1 MAPLNVHGGQECLY
15 LNLGLAAGDAFLFV
29 RQSKRKIKCV
39 SARVRNRGVKRS
51 EPNLMGCV
59 CKSPVMRRVCVREE
73 RKDEVID
80 YKCEEK
86 ANLC

>member
-1 MAPLNVHGGQECLY
+1 MVPLNVRGGQECLY

-29 RQSKRKIKCV
+29 RQSERKIECV
-39 SARVRNRGVKRS
+39 SARVRNHGVKRS

-59 CKSPVMRRVCVREE
+59 CKSPIMRRAWARREE
-73 RKDEVID
+73 KDEVID